1 MESALMNEHARDF
14 KKVRKAVKDRNL
26 QEMCWEMLSMSIDD
40 IEATGKAEL
49 FGKTGLMELIR
60 VLSIQKNTDHMSDRM
75 EKISEM
81 REWLRKSA

>member
-1 MESALMNEHARDF
+1 MDEHARDF